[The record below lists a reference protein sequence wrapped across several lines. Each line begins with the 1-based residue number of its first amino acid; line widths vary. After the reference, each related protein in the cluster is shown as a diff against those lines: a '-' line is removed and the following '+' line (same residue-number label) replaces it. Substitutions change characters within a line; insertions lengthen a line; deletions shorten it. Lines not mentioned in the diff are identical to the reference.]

1 MNAPSRYH
9 SCSSGTQPFISAIHF
24 MQCFSHELI
33 ACIHIQFMD
42 TVLPV
47 HGLVLYLLLFFFVL
61 PYFYFLGCLVPLFLP
76 FRLVLLG
83 FLGGRLPAK
92 YSAPPP
98 RQGEHQFRGEKIS
111 VFRAPLPAQ
120 ILFRRSKKRKH
131 LHTGRYSR
139 NTMLEGKTK
148 QQRHGTH
155 FLARNAADEI

>member
-1 MNAPSRYH
+1 
-9 SCSSGTQPFISAIHF
+9 
-24 MQCFSHELI
+24 
-33 ACIHIQFMD
+33 
-42 TVLPV
+42 
-47 HGLVLYLLLFFFVL
+47 
-61 PYFYFLGCLVPLFLP
+61 
-76 FRLVLLG
+76 LVLLG

-155 FLARNAADEI
+155 FFGTERRRRDLMYRAQLPDEI